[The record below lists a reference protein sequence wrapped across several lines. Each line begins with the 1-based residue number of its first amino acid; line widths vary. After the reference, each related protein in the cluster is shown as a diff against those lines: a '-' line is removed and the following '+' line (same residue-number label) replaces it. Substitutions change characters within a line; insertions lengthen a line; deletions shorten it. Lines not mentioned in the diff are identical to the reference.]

1 MEHSLGQNARLMTF
15 EEAIAC
21 VTSLQGRGWRLGL
34 DRMEEFLHRA
44 GLDDALGRG
53 PTSPR
58 FIHVA
63 GTNGKGSVTAFAQ
76 SLLVE
81 LGYRTGAT
89 YSPYVYDV
97 LERIQFGRESVS
109 PDEFALLVKTL
120 WPIASD
126 MEGTALGGPTEF
138 EFKTAMGFLHW
149 KRMRC
154 EWVALE
160 VGLGGRLDA
169 TNVVEPA
176 CSVVTTIDWDHAE
189 ILGDTLG
196 KIAAEK
202 AGIIKPGRPVVVGK
216 MAEEPREVI
225 LEIAAERGAPAI
237 VWGRD
242 VFAETQEGRV
252 RVVGPGYSH
261 DGLQPGIAGVVQPHN
276 LALAIAALHA
286 AGAVRDASEEV
297 IRRGAAAAS
306 IPGRMES
313 RRAAGRDWILDGAHN
328 AQAAR
333 SVVQS
338 LVQGRMPRTM
348 IAGMLSGHDARTF
361 FREFTESVASVHLA
375 PIDFHRSRDP
385 FELGCEIGDL
395 FPRVEP
401 HASVEEALDAAIAEG
416 VEPILVTGSFYLV
429 GEVGRLLER
438 CPEGGARALVP

>member
-1 MEHSLGQNARLMTF
+1 MTF
-15 EEAIAC
+15 EEAIAR

-34 DRMEEFLHRA
+34 DRMEEFLRRA
-44 GLDDALGRG
+44 GLDDVLARG
-53 PTSPR
+53 STSPR
-58 FIHVA
+58 YIHVA

-97 LERIQFGRESVS
+97 RERIQFGRESVS
-109 PDEFALLVKTL
+109 QDEFANLVEAL
-120 WPIASD
+120 WPVASE
-126 MEGTALGGPTEF
+126 MESTELGGPTEF
-138 EFKTAMGFLHW
+138 EFKTAMGFLYW
-149 KRMRC
+149 KRQRC
-154 EWVALE
+154 EWVAIE

-169 TNVVEPA
+169 TNVVDPA
-176 CSVVTTIDWDHAE
+176 CSVVTTIEWDHAD

-202 AGIIKPGRPVVVGK
+202 AGIVKPGRPVVIGK
-216 MAEEPREVI
+216 MAREPLEVI

-242 VFAETQEGRV
+242 VVAETQEGRV
-252 RVVGPGYSH
+252 RVAGPGYSYN
-261 DGLQPGIAGVVQPHN
+261 GLQPGIAGVVQPHN

-286 AGAVRDASEEV
+286 GGAVQNASEEA
-297 IRRGAAAAS
+297 IRRGAALTS

-313 RRAAGRDWILDGAHN
+313 RRGAGRDWILDGAHN
-328 AQAAR
+328 PQAAR

-338 LVQGRMPRTM
+338 VVPGRLPRTM
-348 IAGMLSGHDARTF
+348 IAGMLSGHDALTF
-361 FREFTESVASVHLA
+361 FSEFTDLVTSVHLA

-385 FELGCEIGDL
+385 FELGNEISSL

-401 HASVEEALDAAIAEG
+401 HASVEEAVDAAIAEG

-438 CPEGGARALVP
+438 RPE